1 MAEYIVKTDK
11 PIRLDEVL
19 HLHGIHH
26 FSVSRVT
33 TPSRNHTC
41 PYYQGV
47 CGLDDAFLCYCQSR
61 YEMCDAYK
69 EANNGTDN

>member
-1 MAEYIVKTDK
+1 MAEYIVRTEK

-26 FSVSRVT
+26 FSVRRVT
-33 TPSRNHTC
+33 TPSGNHTC

-47 CGLDDAFLCYCQSR
+47 CGLDDDFLCYCHSS
-61 YEMCDAYK
+61 YEMCDTYK
-69 EANNGTDN
+69 EANNG